1 MLPVFFILFGFRSLD
16 IFFFGHVQLF
26 KHMGY
31 NTLILYH
38 DFQFIFGEQ
47 KQNSLFFVSQFFG
60 QRHPRWM
67 FVEMWNLLAIS
78 ETAFW
83 LFF

>member
-26 KHMGY
+26 KHMGH

-38 DFQFIFGEQ
+38 DFQFIFGEK
-47 KQNSLFFVSQFFG
+47 KQNSLFFVS
-60 QRHPRWM
+60 
-67 FVEMWNLLAIS
+67 
-78 ETAFW
+78 
-83 LFF
+83 